1 MCVSVGACVYE
12 AGAVEVRGVRTT
24 GAGDAC
30 EPPGVGVRPKSV
42 RTVYALKH

>member
-30 EPPGVGVRPKSV
+30 EPPGRCETKVCKNSICS
-42 RTVYALKH
+42 